1 MYYDMCMYYEY
12 VLYID
17 YNMQHTKYN
26 HVLNYKIQ
34 IDHGNYAGIGKAAG
48 MQALHLVLAYVLD
61 V

>member
-1 MYYDMCMYYEY
+1 
-12 VLYID
+12 
-17 YNMQHTKYN
+17 MQHTKYN

-34 IDHGNYAGIGKAAG
+34 IDHGNYAGIGQPAG